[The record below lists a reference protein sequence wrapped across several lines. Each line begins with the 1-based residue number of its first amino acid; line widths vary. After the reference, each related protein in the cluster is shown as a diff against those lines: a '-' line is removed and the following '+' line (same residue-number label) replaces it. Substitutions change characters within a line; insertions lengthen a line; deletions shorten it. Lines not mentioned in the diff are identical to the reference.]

1 MKSFRLA
8 GFTGLENLE
17 LGDDPDQKPVRGEVL
32 IRVRAVALNFRD
44 LAMATGRYPVPHRA
58 GLVPVSDAA
67 GDVVDVGEGVTSFSV
82 GDRVINSFHP
92 RWFGGLAPAHQ
103 SQDQYGSS
111 QDGWLTEY
119 KAVSQEAILRFPEHL
134 SYAEAST
141 LPCAAL
147 TAWTALHSG
156 ARPIG
161 PGQAVLTQGTGG
173 VSLFAV
179 QLAKLAGAQVIAT
192 TSGEHKAQILR
203 ELGADHVINYNEFP
217 DWGVRARQVS
227 GKEGVDQVIE
237 VGGAGTLVQSMKSIR
252 PGGEV
257 ALIGFLDSYGESS
270 IDFFEIFAS
279 GATFRV
285 INVGHRSGLSGL
297 LDAVDRGSL
306 KPVID
311 NIYPFADAVEAYRR
325 MASGIAV
332 GKIVISL

>member
-1 MKSFRLA
+1 V
-8 GFTGLENLE
+8 
-17 LGDDPDQKPVRGEVL
+17 Q
-32 IRVRAVALNFRD
+32 
-44 LAMATGRYPVPHRA
+44 HRA

-67 GDVVDVGEGVTSFSV
+67 GDVVAVGEGVTSFSV

-103 SQDQYGSS
+103 SQDQYGSN
-111 QDGWLTEY
+111 QNGWLTEY
-119 KAVSQEAILRFPEHL
+119 KAVSQEAVLRFPEHL

-156 ARPIG
+156 SRPIG
-161 PGQAVLTQGTGG
+161 PGQSILTQGTGG

-179 QLAKLAGAQVIAT
+179 QIAKLAGAEVIAT
-192 TSGEHKAQILR
+192 TSDEHKAQILR

-217 DWGVRARQVS
+217 DWGVRAGQVS

-237 VGGAGTLVQSMKSIR
+237 LGGAGTLPQSMKSVR

-257 ALIGFLDSYGESS
+257 ALIGFLDSSGDSA
-270 IDFFEIFAS
+270 IDFFDIFAS

-285 INVGHRSGLSGL
+285 INVGHRSGLSEL

-311 NIYPFADAVEAYRR
+311 TIYPFADAVEAYRR
-325 MASGIAV
+325 MASGTAV
-332 GKIVISL
+332 GKIVISFEV